1 MKFHPLIPAENVK
14 FQQQKPTENVNFNMK
29 RKIYNELLNWKRE
42 GKGKSALLIEG
53 ARRIGKSFIVEE
65 FARNEYDSYILIDFN
80 NVEKSVID
88 IFEKY
93 TSQLDMFFQ
102 LLSLHFNVQL
112 VNRNS
117 LIIFD
122 EVQQYP
128 PARAAIKYLVA
139 DGRYDYI
146 ETGSLIS
153 IRKNVQNIV
162 IPSEEHHLNMFPMD
176 FEEFLWAMGQKQLFS
191 FMQDCFIKRQ
201 ALGPLHQK
209 AMDLFRLYMTIG
221 GMPQVVQEY
230 INTKDFRQAELIKQD
245 ILSLYKNDIHK
256 YATGAEAKAANIFE
270 AIPSQ
275 LQKQGT
281 HFTLTDIDENARYT
295 NYASSFFWLADS
307 RIVNICY
314 NTFAPNIGL
323 GMNTERTTL
332 KCYLGDTG
340 LLISMAFNENNMVPA
355 EVYERLIHGKLEV
368 NLGIIVE
375 NIVAQILRANGH
387 TLYYYQKSDKQN
399 AANNMEIDFLISK
412 SKITSHKNICPIEVK
427 STNRYT
433 TTSLNK
439 CITKFSQ
446 YIGEPFVLHTND
458 VKQANGITYLPI
470 YMASFL

>member
-1 MKFHPLIPAENVK
+1 
-14 FQQQKPTENVNFNMK
+14 MK

-42 GKGKSALLIEG
+42 RKGKSALLIEG

-128 PARAAIKYLVA
+128 PARAVIKYLVA

-146 ETGSLIS
+146 ETGSLIN

-176 FEEFLWAMGQKQLFS
+176 FEEFLWAMEQKQLFS

-355 EVYERLIHGKLEV
+355 EIYERLIHGKLEV

-387 TLYYYQKSDKQN
+387 TL
-399 AANNMEIDFLISK
+399 
-412 SKITSHKNICPIEVK
+412 
-427 STNRYT
+427 
-433 TTSLNK
+433 
-439 CITKFSQ
+439 
-446 YIGEPFVLHTND
+446 
-458 VKQANGITYLPI
+458 
-470 YMASFL
+470 